1 LKPWLKQLKSTAVE
15 FRVEVVKI
23 NRIVLHIK
31 TQLKSR
37 LKRLKSTAVEIIR
50 SRLKSFHWGLG

>member
-1 LKPWLKQLKSTAVE
+1 LKHLKSTAVE
-15 FRVEVVKI
+15 FRVEAVKI

-37 LKRLKSTAVEIIR
+37 LKRLKSTAVEINR